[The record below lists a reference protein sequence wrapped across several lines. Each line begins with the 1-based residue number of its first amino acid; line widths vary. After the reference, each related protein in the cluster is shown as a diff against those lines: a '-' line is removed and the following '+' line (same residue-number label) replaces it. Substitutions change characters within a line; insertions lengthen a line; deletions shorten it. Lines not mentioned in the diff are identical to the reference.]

1 MKLRRTSSPMSEK
14 VDIQMTPL
22 IDIVF
27 LLLIFFLFSFKIV
40 AQEGD
45 FNIRMPVAGPVSTT
59 LDTQLPIEV
68 RLTSDAE
75 GNLRGIQMGDRKLPN
90 FAALR
95 EQVISIVGRDAGPGA
110 AENTEVEIDFDYN
123 LKYRYVIAAVTAL
136 TGYISPDGHIV
147 TLIQKIKFSPPK
159 RPE

>member
-1 MKLRRTSSPMSEK
+1 
-14 VDIQMTPL
+14 
-22 IDIVF
+22 
-27 LLLIFFLFSFKIV
+27 
-40 AQEGD
+40 
-45 FNIRMPVAGPVSTT
+45 VSTT

-75 GNLRGIQMGDRKLPN
+75 GDLTGIQMGDRKLLD